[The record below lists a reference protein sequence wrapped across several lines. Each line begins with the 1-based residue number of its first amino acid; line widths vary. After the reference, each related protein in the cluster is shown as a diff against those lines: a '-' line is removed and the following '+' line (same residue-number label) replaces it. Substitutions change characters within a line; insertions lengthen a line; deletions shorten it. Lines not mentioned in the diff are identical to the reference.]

1 MSSLGTVTVNGSGVT
16 VLAGS
21 MSIEQ
26 RIEERS
32 VAQFVVIDKA
42 ASLTFTEGMPV
53 AIYDDTPTLLFA
65 GFIDTPT
72 AERAGDWVLHSLA
85 CRDNHYLADKR
96 LVVESYTSKTAAYII
111 NDLITNYL
119 TDEGITAGTIQ
130 TGPTVEEAIFNYAS
144 ASACMDSLKELS
156 GFLWQIN
163 PDKSLDFLQ
172 RDTNAAPWALTVSEI
187 ASGSAKQSKGN
198 PLYRN
203 RQFVRGGSG
212 LTSQQTET
220 HVGNGF
226 SKTFSVGYPVGATP
240 TVTVDAVSQ
249 TVGVKGVDSGRHCYW
264 ASGDPVITFDVA
276 PVSHTAIVVIYYG
289 QYPLITRAD
298 SATSITSKKAIE
310 GGTGIVENIAHEEQH
325 STAAAMKEA
334 ARTKLQLYCQDAARF
349 KFETRTVGL
358 KAGQLLAV
366 TYSPFGYSSQD
377 MLIEEVVI
385 KTEDATRLVYSVSA
399 ITGPVLGSWSRFFS
413 NILARQDKSVKV
425 GDSLLLVLLQAPE
438 TLEVTESSAVYTDSF
453 AGGVSG
459 RWLNA
464 APIDSGSLCNVR
476 HEGLTVTES
485 PATDTGPTENYF
497 WG

>member
-16 VLAGS
+16 VMAGS

-32 VAQFVVIDKA
+32 VAQFIVIDKT
-42 ASLTFTEGMPV
+42 ASLTLTEGMPV

-65 GFIDTPT
+65 GFIATPT

-96 LVVESYTSKTAAYII
+96 LVVESYTGKTAAYIV
-111 NDLITNYL
+111 NDIITNYL
-119 TDEGITAGTIQ
+119 SDEGITAGTIQ
-130 TGPTVEEAIFNYAS
+130 TGPTVEEAIFNYVS

-187 ASGSAKQSKGN
+187 ADGSAKQSKGN
-198 PLYRN
+198 DAYRN
-203 RQFVRGGSG
+203 RQFIRGGTG

-220 HVGNGF
+220 HIGNGF
-226 SKTFSVGYPVGATP
+226 SKTFSVGYPIGSTP

-249 TVGVKGVDSGRHCYW
+249 TVGIKGVDSGKHCYW
-264 ASGDPVITFDVA
+264 ASGVPDITFDVA
-276 PVSHTAIVVIYYG
+276 PASHLAIVVIYYG

-298 SATSITSKKAIE
+298 STTSIASKKAVE
-310 GGTGIVENIAHEEQH
+310 GGTGIVEDIVHEEQH
-325 STAAAMKEA
+325 STEAATKEA
-334 ARTKLQLYCQDAARF
+334 ALTKLQLYCQDAERF
-349 KFETRTVGL
+349 QFETRTVGL
-358 KAGQLLAV
+358 EAGQLLTV
-366 TYSPFGYSSQD
+366 TYSPFGYSSKE
-377 MLIEEVVI
+377 MLIEEVSI
-385 KTEDATRLVYSVSA
+385 ETEDATRLLYSVTA
-399 ITGPVLGSWSRFFS
+399 ITGPVLGSWTRFFS

-425 GDSLLLVLLQAPE
+425 GDSLLLVLLQIPE
-438 TLEVTESSAVYTDSF
+438 TLDITESSAVYTDSF
-453 AGGVSG
+453 TAGVSS

-476 HEGLTVTES
+476 HEAAAITES
-485 PATDTGPTENYF
+485 PTTDTGPTENYF